1 MSTAERPKKHIA
13 NCETGEV
20 TIVDLTDEEIAA
32 NEISAQEMAIVEAAR
47 EAQAEATAT
56 LKASA
61 RSKLISGTP
70 LTEEE
75 AAVLVI

>member
-1 MSTAERPKKHIA
+1 MSTKERPKNHIV

-32 NEISAQEMAIVEAAR
+32 NEISAQEMATVQAAR
-47 EAQAEATAT
+47 EAQAETAAT

-61 RSKLISGTP
+61 RAKLISGTP